1 MLFGQLDSD
10 CCLVPK
16 SLQERGELMGPIIVM
31 DSVALV
37 AIVLAAFFMLRGW
50 KCSLRHDIKVLFTMV
65 IAVILFRSVSNFLE
79 WSNISNVLEPFED
92 FIEILL
98 PILWCFVIYAFLQEM
113 AEKERER
120 LNRSLAAKNK
130 EMESMIYI
138 ASHDLGSP
146 LVNIRGFSGELA
158 SSCETLSSLLDDETI
173 SSEKTEQIR
182 TLIKQDIPES
192 LSFINSGAESMK
204 MLIEGLLRLS
214 HAATE
219 EISVGKLD
227 MNSLVE
233 HIRQSKNYQIKEMDV
248 SFESDHLPDCCGDEK
263 QVSQIF
269 NNLIGNA
276 LKYLDPNRKGDIKIS
291 GKTDGLQSIYEVRD
305 NGIGIAQKHQE
316 KVFELFQRLN
326 PNDTAGGEGL
336 GLTIVSRMVE
346 RQNGSIRLESQLGK
360 GTTFYVTLPRA

>member
-1 MLFGQLDSD
+1 MD
-10 CCLVPK
+10 
-16 SLQERGELMGPIIVM
+16 PIIVM
-31 DSVALV
+31 DSGAL
-37 AIVLAAFFMLRGW
+37 ATIMLALFIILRGW

-65 IAVILFRSVSNFLE
+65 VVVVLFRNISNFLE
-79 WSNISNVLEPFED
+79 WGNISNVLEPFED
-92 FIEILL
+92 YIETLL

-146 LVNIRGFSGELA
+146 LVNIRGFSGEL
-158 SSCETLSSLLDDETI
+158 SRSCETLSSLLDDETI
-173 SSEKTEQIR
+173 SAEKTEQIR
-182 TLIKQDIPES
+182 TLIKEDIPES
-192 LSFINSGAESMK
+192 LSFINAGAKSMQ

-214 HAATE
+214 RAATE
-219 EISVGKLD
+219 EISIAKLD
-227 MNSLVE
+227 MNSLIE
-233 HIRQSKNYQIKEMDV
+233 QIRQSKNYQIKEMDV
-248 SFESDHLPDCCGDEK
+248 SFESDHLPDCCGDAK
-263 QVSQIF
+263 QVNQIF
-269 NNLIGNA
+269 NNLIDNA
-276 LKYLDPNRKGDIKIS
+276 LKYLDPGRKGEIKIS
-291 GKTDGLQSIYEVRD
+291 GKSDGSQSVYEVQD
-305 NGIGIAQKHQE
+305 NGIGIPHKHQK